1 MLMYIQRMLDELN
14 DFLIEGAARVRLAGS
29 DEANAISH
37 DDMRARYARKDRQN
51 RAWRVSQQH
60 LKYRLGLDDST
71 FSMRQ
76 VSTLYGMWTLG
87 VFSIVKSQDI
97 LLLFKLASLHA
108 QEENL
113 YGVMESEP
121 NLNAF
126 EGLLKPQQVN
136 RMAGG
141 ARVDEPLVSYLN
153 DSDATAFHRQAL
165 DSPLN
170 EEEDG
175 WEGWSD
181 SVPSPPMASWSE
193 GYSLRAL
200 SASLGISKSEISNSL
215 ARCREAGML
224 ISDYDTG
231 LPKVNRRELLKIT
244 EHALKYFFPVKPG
257 AMVRG
262 IPTGFAAP
270 ALSKSIKSA
279 GELIPVWPDA
289 LGAERGQA
297 IEPLYK
303 TVPEAVKKDRTLYHY
318 LALAD
323 AIRLGGP
330 RECGVAINILRAGMG
345 LK

>member
-1 MLMYIQRMLDELN
+1 M
-14 DFLIEGAARVRLAGS
+14 
-29 DEANAISH
+29 
-37 DDMRARYARKDRQN
+37 
-51 RAWRVSQQH
+51 
-60 LKYRLGLDDST
+60 
-71 FSMRQ
+71 
-76 VSTLYGMWTLG
+76 
-87 VFSIVKSQDI
+87 KSQDI

-113 YGVMESEP
+113 YGKMESES
-121 NLNAF
+121 NSNTV
-126 EGLLKPQQVN
+126 EGLLMPRQPYP
-136 RMAGG
+136 MTAGG
-141 ARVDEPLVSYLN
+141 RVGQPLVTYPDGSEE
-153 DSDATAFHRQAL
+153 TVFHRHEFDSTL
-165 DSPLN
+165 DD
-170 EEEDG
+170 EDG

-181 SVPSPPMASWSE
+181 PVSSPPLASWSE

-200 SASLGISKSEISNSL
+200 SASLGLSKSEVSNSM
-215 ARCREAGML
+215 ARCRESGML
-224 ISDYDTG
+224 TNDYDTG
-231 LPKVNRRELLKIT
+231 LAKVNRRELLKIT

-279 GELIPVWPDA
+279 GGLIPVWPDA
-289 LGAERGQA
+289 LGTERGQA

-330 RECGVAINILRAGMG
+330 RECGVAINILKAGMG

>member
-1 MLMYIQRMLDELN
+1 M
-14 DFLIEGAARVRLAGS
+14 
-29 DEANAISH
+29 
-37 DDMRARYARKDRQN
+37 
-51 RAWRVSQQH
+51 
-60 LKYRLGLDDST
+60 
-71 FSMRQ
+71 
-76 VSTLYGMWTLG
+76 
-87 VFSIVKSQDI
+87 KSQDI
-97 LLLFKLASLHA
+97 LLLFKMASLHA

-113 YGVMESEP
+113 YGQMESES
-121 NLNAF
+121 NSDTVA
-126 EGLLKPQQVN
+126 GLLRPQGIS
-136 RMAGG
+136 RMTAGRPAG
-141 ARVDEPLVSYLN
+141 QPPVT
-153 DSDATAFHRQAL
+153 DSSEAIVFHRQEL
-165 DSPLN
+165 GSPLSDDN
-170 EEEDG
+170 G

-181 SVPSPPMASWSE
+181 PVASPPLASWSE
-193 GYSLRAL
+193 SYSLRAL
-200 SASLGISKSEISNSL
+200 SASLGLSKSEISNSM
-215 ARCREAGML
+215 ARCRESGMVT
-224 ISDYDTG
+224 SDYDTG

-279 GELIPVWPDA
+279 GGLIPVWPDA
-289 LGAERGQA
+289 LGTERGQA

-330 RECGVAINILRAGMG
+330 RECGVAINILKAGMG

>member
-1 MLMYIQRMLDELN
+1 
-14 DFLIEGAARVRLAGS
+14 
-29 DEANAISH
+29 
-37 DDMRARYARKDRQN
+37 
-51 RAWRVSQQH
+51 
-60 LKYRLGLDDST
+60 
-71 FSMRQ
+71 
-76 VSTLYGMWTLG
+76 MWTLG
-87 VFSIVKSQDI
+87 VFRIVKSQDI
-97 LLLFKLASLHA
+97 LLLFKLASLRA

-113 YGVMESEP
+113 YGVNHSQ
-121 NLNAF
+121 AF
-126 EGLLKPQQVN
+126 
-136 RMAGG
+136 
-141 ARVDEPLVSYLN
+141 
-153 DSDATAFHRQAL
+153 

-170 EEEDG
+170 EEDG

-181 SVPSPPMASWSE
+181 PVPSPPMASWSE
-193 GYSLRAL
+193 SYSLRAL
-200 SASLGISKSEISNSL
+200 SASLGISKSEISNSI
-215 ARCREAGML
+215 ARCRESGML

-289 LGAERGQA
+289 LGTERGQA

-303 TVPEAVKKDRTLYHY
+303 TVPVAVKKDRTLYHY

>member
-1 MLMYIQRMLDELN
+1 MT
-14 DFLIEGAARVRLAGS
+14 RLSVAS
-29 DEANAISH
+29 ISI
-37 DDMRARYARKDRQN
+37 
-51 RAWRVSQQH
+51 
-60 LKYRLGLDDST
+60 GLDDSI
-71 FSMRQ
+71 FPMRQ
-76 VSTLYGMWTLG
+76 VSTFYGMWTLG

-97 LLLFKLASLHA
+97 LLLFKLVSLHA

-113 YGVMESEP
+113 YGVMESES
-121 NLNAF
+121 
-126 EGLLKPQQVN
+126 V
-136 RMAGG
+136 
-141 ARVDEPLVSYLN
+141 
-153 DSDATAFHRQAL
+153 FHRQSF
-165 DSPLN
+165 DSPLS
-170 EEEDG
+170 EEDG

-181 SVPSPPMASWSE
+181 PVPSPPLASWSE
-193 GYSLRAL
+193 AYSLRAL
-200 SASLGISKSEISNSL
+200 SASLGISKSEISNAI
-215 ARCREAGML
+215 ARCRESGML
-224 ISDYDTG
+224 TSDYDTG

-303 TVPEAVKKDRTLYHY
+303 SVPEAVKKDRTLYHY

-330 RECGVAINILRAGMG
+330 RESSVAVNILKAGMG